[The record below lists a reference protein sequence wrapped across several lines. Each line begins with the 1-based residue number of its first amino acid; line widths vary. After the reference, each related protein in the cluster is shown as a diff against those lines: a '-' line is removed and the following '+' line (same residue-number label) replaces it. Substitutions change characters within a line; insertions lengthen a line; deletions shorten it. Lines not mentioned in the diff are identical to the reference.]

1 MRKRDFSLI
10 RRVTTCFFLFLA
22 VGCTVPFATAKDVLP
37 TVINQVTPSTKH
49 ANLDRTIAQLLS
61 HYHYRQVKL
70 DDTLSGQV
78 LDTYLSA
85 LDPARSYFLARD
97 IAAFEKYRYT
107 LDDYLRAGNLQP
119 AYDIFNVYQRRLA
132 EQTDRILK
140 QLKQPFNFTIKESL
154 ALDRKEAPWA
164 TSVAQLNA
172 LWRKRLKHEML
183 NLILAGQDQAAAR
196 DTLQQRYEGLER
208 RATQS
213 TSDDVFQLY
222 INALA
227 QSFDP
232 HTAYFSPRATENF
245 NIQMRLSL
253 EGIGSVLRMEDERV
267 TIVELV
273 PGGPADLSKQLR
285 PKDKIVGVA
294 QGNDEPMTDI
304 IGWRLDDVVD
314 LIRGPRGTVVRL
326 QIVPAKAGTDG
337 PSKTVKLV
345 RDTIKLEKQAARSE
359 IKTIPVSGGN
369 VQVGVIVIPTFY
381 SDFAAAQQGE
391 KNYRSTT
398 RDVRQILKEM
408 RNKVDSIV
416 VDLRQNGGGSLQEAV
431 ELTGLFIEE
440 GPIVQVR
447 DTGGGVE
454 IEEDPDANLVY
465 EGPLV
470 VLVDHLSAS
479 ASEIFAGAIQDYGR
493 GIVVGDPTFG
503 KGTVQ
508 TLIDLSRFIPNAQG
522 SLGQL
527 KLTIAKF
534 YRISGGST
542 QHRGVVPDIILPSLF
557 DADEVGE
564 STQDTALPWDEIRPV
579 RYSSDSDLTTL
590 VPELA
595 RRHRV
600 RTASDPEYSTLL
612 EDIQAAKEAR
622 NKTTVSLL
630 QRDRKIE
637 WEKAQNRLFEREN
650 QYRAAQGLSPLS
662 KGEEIPE
669 HEEGTDPDPLLDE
682 STHIAAD
689 LAILAQRSA
698 RGVALTGR

>member
-1 MRKRDFSLI
+1 
-10 RRVTTCFFLFLA
+10 
-22 VGCTVPFATAKDVLP
+22 VLP